1 MRTKIFTLLLC
12 LAIFTSGNL
21 IAQTLNVVHT
31 TEGDIATEISTELG
45 ATPASEITTLVV
57 TGTANLTLADCQ
69 AIKSTLTAVKTLDLS
84 GAKFA
89 GNKTPEGSTSAA
101 TSAFGGNSN
110 IETVILPSDITV
122 ISARAFQAAKGL
134 VSVTIPDGV
143 TTIGDY
149 AFYQCLKLNLSTL
162 PTNLTSIGLWIFRE
176 CAKLTVSS
184 LPAGLIIPSTMIRT
198 FESCSSIQ
206 SMEFPAG
213 TTAIPNYT
221 MQNCTALESVVFPA
235 SLTSLGNNSIKGC
248 TSLTNIRFKSA
259 TPPTVGTDALA
270 GITLS
275 NIIVH
280 VPVGASS
287 NYNVVPW
294 SSMTIIDDVTTST
307 ATKPVSKVISIFPNP
322 VKDEL
327 FISDLTIDNMQFV
340 ITDLTGKQIVTGKL
354 SNNKSIDVSS
364 LSKGIY
370 YLNVSG
376 QSLKFIKN

>member
-1 MRTKIFTLLLC
+1 MRTKILLLLC

-31 TEGDIATEISTELG
+31 TEGDMATEISTELG
-45 ATPASEITTLVV
+45 STPASEITTVVV

-84 GAKFA
+84 GAEFA
-89 GNKTPEGSTSAA
+89 DNKTPEGSTTSA

-110 IETVILPSDITV
+110 IETVILPSDLTV

-149 AFYQCLKLNLSTL
+149 AFYQCSKLALSTL
-162 PTNLTSIGLWIFRE
+162 PSALNSIGLWIFRE
-176 CAKLTVSS
+176 CSKITFSS
-184 LPAGLIIPSTMIRT
+184 LPAGLIVPSAQIRT
-198 FESCSSIQ
+198 FESCTSIQ

-221 MQNCTALESVVFPA
+221 MQNCTALENVVFPA
-235 SLTSLGNNSIKGC
+235 SLTSIGANSIKGC
-248 TSLTNIRFKSA
+248 TNLTSIRFKGA
-259 TPPTVGTDALA
+259 TPPIVGTDALA

-280 VPVGASS
+280 VPIGASD

-294 SSMTIIDDVTTST
+294 SSMTIVDDVTTSI
-307 ATKPVSKVISIFPNP
+307 ATKPVSKAISIFPNP
-322 VKDEL
+322 VKDAL
-327 FISDLTIDNMQFV
+327 FIDNLISDNLQFSIID
-340 ITDLTGKQIVTGKL
+340 LAGKQIVNGKL
-354 SNNKSIDVSS
+354 SNSNSIDVSS
-364 LSKGIY
+364 LSKGVY
-370 YLNVSG
+370 FLNVSG
-376 QSLKFIKN
+376 QSLKVIKN